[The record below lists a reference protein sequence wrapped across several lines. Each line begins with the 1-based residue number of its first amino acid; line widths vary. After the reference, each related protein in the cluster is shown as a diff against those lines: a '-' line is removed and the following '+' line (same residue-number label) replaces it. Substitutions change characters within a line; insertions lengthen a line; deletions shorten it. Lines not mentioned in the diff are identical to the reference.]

1 MDDRSSFCAA
11 GGKEENILLQGTGG
25 DAVTTGYRVFPGI
38 SLFYHDIH
46 TQKCVV
52 GSAMPATV
60 FEIHHCREGRMECQA
75 GEAFFY
81 LSPGDLSV
89 ACRPLMGQ
97 EAYFPLRH
105 YHGITVTVD
114 TAVAPRCLSC
124 LLEDVR
130 VDPAL
135 LAGKFCYG
143 GEGYIARSDARIA
156 HIFSELYSVPE
167 EIRMGYFKIK
177 VLELL
182 LFLSC
187 MDIGNSETQA
197 HLLSRT
203 KVALAKEVAQY
214 LTGRMSERVTL
225 DTLAL
230 VFHVSPT
237 QIKNSFRE
245 VYGVS
250 VYSYI
255 RTQKMQAAA
264 LRLRHTDETVLAVA
278 GDFGYDNASKFAK
291 AFSDVMGRTPT
302 EYRRCHAQEA

>member
-1 MDDRSSFCAA
+1 MDNRIPFCVS
-11 GGKEENILLQGTGG
+11 GGKEKNMLLQGMGG
-25 DAVTTGYRVFPGI
+25 DSATTGYRVFPGI

-52 GSAMPATV
+52 GRAMPATV

-81 LSPGDLSV
+81 LAPGDLSV

-105 YHGITVTVD
+105 YHGITVAVD
-114 TAVAPRCLSC
+114 TAAAPRCLSC

-135 LAGKFCYG
+135 LEKKFCNG
-143 GEGYIARSDARIA
+143 GEGYIARSDAKIA

-197 HLLSRT
+197 HLLSVT
-203 KVALAKEVAQY
+203 KVSLAKEVAQY
-214 LTGRMSERVTL
+214 LTERMEERITL
-225 DTLAL
+225 DALAL

-278 GDFGYDNASKFAK
+278 GNFGYDNASKFAK
-291 AFSDVMGRTPT
+291 AFSDVMGMTPT
-302 EYRRCHAQEA
+302 EYRRVHAGEV